1 MPIGSSL
8 LALFPARSR
17 ARGGRRRAALSLRFE
32 ACESRCVLSAT
43 GLADIVA
50 AESHEHVVTFADVSM
65 QQEVHEGD
73 HEGSHGGD
81 VIGSV
86 VDGRLVTNHRAYG
99 YEVEPDT
106 TVFDV
111 GFDVPGL
118 AAETPLQFEVM
129 QGVTFWNGSG
139 STPRFLPVRSGVEM
153 NFNNEAEDVR
163 IGATRNVGRLLDIGM
178 AEPVEGGTEV
188 HDHFNV
194 TVGRNWDGTAF
205 AATAPTG
212 IYVVI
217 GRLVGDGVNPSA
229 PIAVVLNV
237 GASEA
242 AHEAA
247 VEQFDASPA
256 VSVFGVTMPS
266 QVNYGLGQAIQV
278 TYRFSDPV
286 TATGSPRLPLT
297 IGGKPRFATLDRTAS
312 SGENVVF
319 SYTVRA
325 GDNGAVRARGGALG
339 IQLPN
344 GSRIRGAAGGTVF
357 PQFAVTLPEMQAQTT
372 RPSVIQVR
380 NQTGEGTYHTGV
392 VFRFRLE
399 WNRPVGVEGGAT
411 PTIVVRAI
419 RGGVLGNAE
428 WVNAMSP
435 TAEHVFEYTVKEGDA
450 APQGIEIAGPI
461 SLHGGAITDVF
472 GNPSVLTFRA
482 VRSPDVRI
490 MVM

>member
-1 MPIGSSL
+1 MSIGSSL

-17 ARGGRRRAALSLRFE
+17 ARGGRRPAALSLRFE

-43 GLADIVA
+43 GLVDIVA
-50 AESHEHVVTFADVSM
+50 AESHEDVATFADVSI
-65 QQEVHEGD
+65 QQEVHA
-73 HEGSHGGD
+73 GD

-86 VDGRLVTNHRAYG
+86 DDGRLVTNHRAYG
-99 YEVEPDT
+99 YDVEPET

-111 GFDVPGL
+111 GFDVTGL

-139 STPRFLPVRSGVEM
+139 STPRFSSARGGVEM

-163 IGATRNVGRLLDIGM
+163 IGATRNLGRLLDIGM

-194 TVGRNWDGTAF
+194 TVGRNWNGSEF
-205 AATAPTG
+205 GRPAPTG
-212 IYVVI
+212 IYVVV
-217 GRLVGDGVNPSA
+217 GRLIGDGVNPSA

-237 GASEA
+237 GASEE
-242 AHEAA
+242 AHDAA
-247 VEQFDASPA
+247 VELFDESPA

-266 QVNYGLGQAIQV
+266 QLNYGLGQRFEV
-278 TYRFSDPV
+278 TYSFSDPV
-286 TATGSPRLPLT
+286 TAAGSPRLPLT

-339 IQLPN
+339 IQLPS
-344 GSRIRGAAGGTVF
+344 GSRIRVAAGGTVF

-380 NQTGEGTYHTGV
+380 DQTGEGTYHTGD
-392 VFRFRLE
+392 VFTFRLK
-399 WNRPVGVEGGAT
+399 WNRLVGVEGGAT

-428 WVNAMSP
+428 WVNPMSP
-435 TAEHVFEYTVKEGDA
+435 TAEHVFEYTVKDGDA
-450 APQGIEIAGPI
+450 APQGIEIVGPI
-461 SLHGGAITDVF
+461 SGGVITDVF
-472 GNPSVLTFRA
+472 GNQSVRTFRA
-482 VRSPDVRI
+482 VRSPGVRI

>member
-1 MPIGSSL
+1 MSIGSSL
-8 LALFPARSR
+8 FAMFPSRSR
-17 ARGGRRRAALSLRFE
+17 ARGGRRPATLPLRFE

-43 GLADIVA
+43 GLVDVVA
-50 AESHEHVVTFADVSM
+50 AESHHDVATFADVSM
-65 QQEVHEGD
+65 QQEVHEGG
-73 HEGSHGGD
+73 HAGD
-81 VIGSV
+81 VQGSV

-111 GFDVPGL
+111 GFDVTGL
-118 AAETPLQFEVM
+118 AAETSLFFEVM

-139 STPRFLPVRSGVEM
+139 STPRFSPVRGGVEL

-178 AEPVEGGTEV
+178 AEPIEGGTEV

-194 TVGRNWDGTAF
+194 TVGRNWNGSAF
-205 AATAPTG
+205 GRPAPVG
-212 IYVVI
+212 IYVVV

-247 VEQFDASPA
+247 VELFDESPA
-256 VSVFGVTMPS
+256 VSVFGVTVPS

-278 TYRFSDPV
+278 TYRFSDAV

-297 IGGKPRFATLDRTAS
+297 IGGKPRFATLDRAAS
-312 SGENVVF
+312 SGENLVF

-325 GDNGAVRARGGALG
+325 GDNGAVRPRGGQLG

-344 GSRIRGAAGGTVF
+344 GSRIRGPGGGTVF

-372 RPSVIQVR
+372 RPSVIQVQD
-380 NQTGEGTYHTGV
+380 QTTEGDYHTGD
-392 VFRFRLE
+392 VFRFRLT
-399 WNRPVGVEGGAT
+399 WNRLVGVEGGAT

-419 RGGVLGNAE
+419 RGGVLGSAT
-428 WVNAMSP
+428 WVNPMSP
-435 TAEHVFEYTVKEGDA
+435 TAEHVFEYTVKDGDE

-461 SLHGGAITDVF
+461 SLNGGAITDVF
-472 GNPSVLTFRA
+472 GNQSVLTFRS
-482 VRSPDVRI
+482 VRLPGVRI